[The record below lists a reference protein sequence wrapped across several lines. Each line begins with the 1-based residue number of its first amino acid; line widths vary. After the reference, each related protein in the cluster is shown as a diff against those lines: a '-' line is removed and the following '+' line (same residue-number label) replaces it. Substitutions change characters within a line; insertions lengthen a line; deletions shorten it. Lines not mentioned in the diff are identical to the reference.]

1 MSVLAP
7 ALRRPAGDGH
17 PAGRA
22 NSRPALPHLRRGFG
36 GAVASGPRAR
46 PGDCRCFLG
55 EQHTPPPRE
64 FRFCGLPTAF
74 VAHHGCACSSYCRKH
89 SRQAYW
95 KAPAIFLPGLNLTLA
110 DLGGVSECIFHAL
123 PDMARNLYTVSARPG
138 HERNL
143 MRPYF
148 TAYGCD
154 RVAECHDRFWIPCGG
169 SRLKLS

>member
-1 MSVLAP
+1 MRQKGLRQSRTCVMPYRATRPRSGESVNSFPINKAHKPTEGSRLESSSNRLVLMCLISHLACI
-7 ALRRPAGDGH
+7 H
-17 PAGRA
+17 Q
-22 NSRPALPHLRRGFG
+22 
-36 GAVASGPRAR
+36 ASFWSLSSDAR
-46 PGDCRCFLG
+46 CNTPCRFDI
-55 EQHTPPPRE
+55 
-64 FRFCGLPTAF
+64 GL
-74 VAHHGCACSSYCRKH
+74 VDQDLS
-89 SRQAYW
+89 
-95 KAPAIFLPGLNLTLA
+95 LTLA